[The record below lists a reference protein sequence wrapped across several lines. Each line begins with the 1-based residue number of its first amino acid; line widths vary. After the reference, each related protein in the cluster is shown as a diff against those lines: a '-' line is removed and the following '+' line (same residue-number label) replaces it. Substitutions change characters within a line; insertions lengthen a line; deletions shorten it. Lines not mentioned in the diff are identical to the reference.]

1 MATKNEE
8 FQKRLLTMFRVE
20 AEEHLDLITA
30 GLLDLEKTLA
40 VDRQM
45 TIVENIFREAHSLK
59 GAARS
64 VKMSEV
70 EAFCQSLESVFAA
83 WKGRDLD
90 PSPELYDTL
99 HKAVDTLRLL
109 LAETDDNSAAAL
121 KSQIGQLGEQ
131 LVDLLRGPLSK
142 HRSPSKNGQ
151 TYPMVVASEPHISTT
166 TMG

>member
-8 FQKRLLTMFRVE
+8 FLKRLIAMFRVE

-40 VDRQM
+40 VNGQM

-64 VKMSEV
+64 VKMTEV
-70 EAFCQSLESVFAA
+70 EACCQSLESVFAA
-83 WKGRDLD
+83 WKGRELD

-99 HKAVDTLRLL
+99 HKAVNTLRLL
-109 LAETDDNSAAAL
+109 LAAADDDRSSAL

-131 LVDLLRGPLSK
+131 LV
-142 HRSPSKNGQ
+142 
-151 TYPMVVASEPHISTT
+151 
-166 TMG
+166 